1 MNKLFLIFTFL
12 FFINSKANSEIDL
25 FQTIDDINHY
35 ANKIPEYPEP
45 DNKNWLK
52 ADYTTFYKKQT
63 PDKLQAFVQN
73 IYDKITLQR
82 DTWEYKKFKHLLEKI
97 SGLKSKDQTIDQN
110 SIKITAQKDSTFII
124 FTEIGGAFH
133 SLVRSLNELIK
144 LDILD
149 KNLNIKKEN
158 FILFNG
164 NVLGNSPYILET
176 FTLILKLMEKNPKNI
191 FFIKGK
197 YEIDENWQ
205 NFGLKKELIIKSGTK
220 ILVKIPL
227 KEEINKFLSSLPI
240 AIYINTDKNKNDF
253 IRISYFNR
261 SFSKIIEKENV
272 IAIINGDNNNITKH
286 KKTDGLFELFPDKGA
301 TAWST
306 ISGATKYSQK
316 IFQFKN
322 DAFVILKPID
332 NSLDLYYKDA
342 NLIKEFDKKQLSL
355 LSQKTDTQKEF
366 ITEKEKSSEILIGT
380 TMDFSGEDANISRD
394 VLKGLHLVINKI
406 NSNGGINGKKIKL
419 VHLDNK
425 YDPQL
430 AAKNVQLL
438 IDAGIDKLLCPIGS
452 YQFKGYIDF
461 IKNGKIT
468 VYFPEVTSP
477 EYRNNNLNHIVHF
490 FATSDRESEI
500 LTNYLLKKFS
510 PNKIGIFYEE
520 ETFSKKSAEKVIEIL
535 TKNNLL
541 KDKNWVEATHLPKSV
556 DIKDAAKK
564 IITFNPE
571 VIFLLS
577 SEIAI
582 QNLIN
587 SLGMEFLFNK
597 IILGISTCSGSAFKT
612 FLKEKKLKFINTQ
625 LTPDPIKSDIELVK
639 EFVTDTTKAGEP
651 LSTFILEGYMAASVF
666 FDILKKIPEPITNEK
681 ILAEMENIKNQN
693 YKGLMLNF
701 NPERREIFNTVWL
714 DTGDEVIMKNE

>member
-52 ADYTTFYKKQT
+52 ADYTSFYKKQT
-63 PDKLQAFVQN
+63 PDRLQSFVQN

-82 DTWEYKKFKHLLEKI
+82 DRWEYKKFKNLLEKI
-97 SGLKSKDQTIDQN
+97 SNLKSNDQTTDQN

-124 FTEIGGAFH
+124 FTELGGAFH

-144 LDILD
+144 LDILE
-149 KNLNIKKEN
+149 KNLNIKKDN

-220 ILVKIPL
+220 ILGQIPL

-301 TAWST
+301 VAWST
-306 ISGATKYSQK
+306 ISGTTNYSQK

-322 DAFVILKPID
+322 DAFVILKPIN

-355 LSQKTDTQKEF
+355 LSQKTDAQKEF
-366 ITEKEKSSEILIGT
+366 ITEKEKLSEILIGT
-380 TMDFSGEDANISRD
+380 TMDFSGELANISRD
-394 VLKGLHLVINKI
+394 ILKGLHLVIKKI
-406 NSNGGINGKKIKL
+406 NAGNGINNKKIKL
-419 VHLDNK
+419 VHLDDK
-425 YDPQL
+425 YSPDM
-430 AAKNVQLL
+430 AEKNIKLL
-438 IDAGIDKLLCPIGS
+438 IDSGINTILCPVGS
-452 YQFKGYIDF
+452 LQFRGYLQL
-461 IKNGKIT
+461 IKENKIA
-468 VYFPEVTSP
+468 VFLPEVTSP
-477 EYRNNNLNHIVHF
+477 TYRQKDLKNVIHF
-490 FATSDRESEI
+490 FASSDREAQV
-500 LTNYLLKKFS
+500 LTNYLLEKYA
-510 PNKIGIFYEE
+510 PNKIVVFYKEE
-520 ETFSKKSAEKVIEIL
+520 AFSKSAAEKAFEIL
-535 TKNNLL
+535 NKNNLV
-541 KDKNWVEATHLPKSV
+541 KDKNWIEISHLAQSV
-556 DIKDAAKK
+556 DNKDAVKK
-564 IITFNPE
+564 ILDFEPE
-571 VIFLLS
+571 AIIVLS
-577 SEIAI
+577 SDVAV

-597 IILGISTCSGSAFKT
+597 KLFGISACSGSALKT
-612 FLKEKKLKFINTQ
+612 FLRNKKIKFINTQ

-666 FDILKKIPEPITNEK
+666 FDIIKKIPEPITNEK